1 MLCVCADLRSGRVRK
16 INERLFVPLLGMG
29 SGQLRLLSQQMQVCV
44 ADAILSLSAICHRDS
59 DPINGIH

>member
-1 MLCVCADLRSGRVRK
+1 VLICEVGAFG

-29 SGQLRLLSQQMQVCV
+29 SGQLSLLSQQMQVCV
-44 ADAILSLSAICHRDS
+44 ADAILSLSAIPHRDT